1 MAQKVTITIPDDLA
15 KRLDPV
21 KEQFNVSRVCQEA
34 LANEVTIRELTAKG
48 NETMEDVVKRLKA
61 EKAQCDKEYFD
72 SGRKDGVTDAKEMSY
87 SDLREVVNTFSDLRA
102 TDQTAEIMYRTS
114 VWDNWLC
121 DQVTEIA
128 NDDGAFSYEMYLQG
142 WVDGVL
148 AFWREVENKL

>member
-15 KRLDPV
+15 KRLDAV
-21 KEQFNVSRVCQEA
+21 TERFNVSRVCQEA
-34 LANEVTIRELTAKG
+34 LANEVERRELIAKG
-48 NETMEDVVKRLKA
+48 NETMEYIVKRLKA

-72 SGRKDGVTDAKEMSY
+72 SGRKDGVTDAKKMSY

-102 TDQTAEIMYRTS
+102 TDQTAEIMYQTS
-114 VWDNWLC
+114 IWDNWLY

-128 NDDGAFSYEMYLQG
+128 NDDGAFSREMYLQG

-148 AFWREVENKL
+148 TFWREVKNQL